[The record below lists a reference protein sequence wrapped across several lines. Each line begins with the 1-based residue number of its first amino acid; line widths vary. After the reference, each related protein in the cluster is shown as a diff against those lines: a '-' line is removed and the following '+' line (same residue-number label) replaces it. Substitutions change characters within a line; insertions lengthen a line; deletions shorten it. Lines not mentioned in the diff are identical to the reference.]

1 MSDHEDPQFRNWLTA
16 RMNAANLS
24 QAERAEF
31 MQWLLKRSEPNSK
44 GSESPS
50 KLGRVKKKERLKQ
63 LKECFDW
70 LKVRIT
76 ESDLSESEQREFDSW
91 LASRARK
98 SNFLD
103 DDDE

>member
-1 MSDHEDPQFRNWLTA
+1 
-16 RMNAANLS
+16 MNAADLS

-31 MQWLLKRSEPNSK
+31 MQWLLKRNDPNSK
-44 GSESPS
+44 VSESPS

-63 LKECFDW
+63 FKECFDW

-91 LASRARK
+91 LASRARE
-98 SNFLD
+98 SNFWMMTMNRARILFFSLALL
-103 DDDE
+103 

>member
-1 MSDHEDPQFRNWLTA
+1 MGDQEDPQFKNWLTA

-31 MQWLLKRSEPNSK
+31 MQWLLKRSEPKSK
-44 GSESPS
+44 VSGSPS
-50 KLGRVKKKERLKQ
+50 KLASVKKKERLKQ

-91 LASRARK
+91 LASRARE

-103 DDDE
+103 DNDE